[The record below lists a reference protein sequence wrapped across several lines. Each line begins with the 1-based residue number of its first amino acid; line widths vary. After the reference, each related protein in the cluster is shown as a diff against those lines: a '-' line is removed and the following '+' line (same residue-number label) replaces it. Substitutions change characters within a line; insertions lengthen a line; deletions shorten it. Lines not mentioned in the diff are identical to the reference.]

1 MRNNDLQT
9 TEHNSISISLS
20 LSLIIPLLSLLSSS
34 PYPFLYPF
42 TLPYSLS
49 FIIPFTL
56 LPLPRSLSIYFT
68 LPALST
74 LPTLSTLPALP
85 CYTLPTLPY
94 LILYSD
100 ITYLVFS
107 ITVVFSFVYNHCF
120 YES

>member
-9 TEHNSISISLS
+9 TEHNSTSISLS
-20 LSLIIPLLSLLSSS
+20 LSLIIPLLSLLPSS

-68 LPALST
+68 LPA
-74 LPTLSTLPALP
+74 LSTLPALP